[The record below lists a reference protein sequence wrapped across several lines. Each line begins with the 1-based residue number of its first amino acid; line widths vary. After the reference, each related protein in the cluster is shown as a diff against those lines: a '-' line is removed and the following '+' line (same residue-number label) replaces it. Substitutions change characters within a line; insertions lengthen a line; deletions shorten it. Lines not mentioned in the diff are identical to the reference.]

1 MQADAQP
8 AGVFNVIWITVTM
21 LVLLSN
27 LVLIKK
33 KHTAGLSIS
42 WNVLFCIQ
50 VLVVL
55 LHVILVPSPQVT
67 LPARALRDTASEVGV
82 CPLPFYCAP
91 ICIYASYPPHPTQPH
106 PPQPLPAIQ
115 FYEMAAKDKVC
126 GNNLV
131 ALKDL
136 DLGAWIDRPGDID
149 CEDQRWIG
157 APDPT
162 DNLKHWSGF
171 DPCADPG
178 AWPPKGMYLTWS
190 TDNYTFFVSLQCSC
204 LNLIIYLLVIKDS
217 CITEWKTAVH
227 PAAVAAAVVATPE
240 VALPLDYS

>member
-55 LHVILVPSPQVT
+55 LHVILVPSAQVT

-131 ALKDL
+131 ARWRHRHG
-136 DLGAWIDRPGDID
+136 GAVRGG
-149 CEDQRWIG
+149 RG
-157 APDPT
+157 
-162 DNLKHWSGF
+162 
-171 DPCADPG
+171 
-178 AWPPKGMYLTWS
+178 
-190 TDNYTFFVSLQCSC
+190 
-204 LNLIIYLLVIKDS
+204 
-217 CITEWKTAVH
+217 
-227 PAAVAAAVVATPE
+227 AAALRWALWCWAPPPCLPGRGLVAQE
-240 VALPLDYS
+240 QQLH

>member
-1 MQADAQP
+1 MQADAQAP
-8 AGVFNVIWITVTM
+8 GVFNVIWITVTM

-91 ICIYASYPPHPTQPH
+91 ICIYASYPPPTRPNPN
-106 PPQPLPAIQ
+106 PP
-115 FYEMAAKDKVC
+115 
-126 GNNLV
+126 
-131 ALKDL
+131 
-136 DLGAWIDRPGDID
+136 
-149 CEDQRWIG
+149 
-157 APDPT
+157 
-162 DNLKHWSGF
+162 
-171 DPCADPG
+171 
-178 AWPPKGMYLTWS
+178 
-190 TDNYTFFVSLQCSC
+190 VSLLGRNPSPGS
-204 LNLIIYLLVIKDS
+204 ILL
-217 CITEWKTAVH
+217 E
-227 PAAVAAAVVATPE
+227 
-240 VALPLDYS
+240 